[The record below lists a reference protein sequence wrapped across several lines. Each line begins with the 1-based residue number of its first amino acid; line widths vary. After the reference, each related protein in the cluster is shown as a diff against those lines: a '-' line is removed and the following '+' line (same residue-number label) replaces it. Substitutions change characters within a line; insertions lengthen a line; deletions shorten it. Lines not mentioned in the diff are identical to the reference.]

1 MHVRHGGVPSTQSMV
16 LAYLLTHLLDELL
29 VKNLLVKLLW
39 HAGDIAWSTH
49 GNLGANGA
57 IISIVC

>member
-1 MHVRHGGVPSTQSMV
+1 MV
-16 LAYLLTHLLDELL
+16 LAYLLTPLLDELL

-39 HAGDIAWSTH
+39 HARNIAWNTH